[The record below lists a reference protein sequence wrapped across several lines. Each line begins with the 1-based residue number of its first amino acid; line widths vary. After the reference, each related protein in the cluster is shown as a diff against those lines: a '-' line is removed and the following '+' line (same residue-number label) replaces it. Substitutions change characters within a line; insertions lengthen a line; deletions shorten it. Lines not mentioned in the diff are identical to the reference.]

1 MNTAVECKSLT
12 LNVPAYLYAK
22 LASEAKA
29 HSWSLNDYA
38 TEVLLDAMYYEPNE
52 ETREAIEEARTGKS
66 AGTLDMSSF
75 EAFLKSIN
83 DIE

>member
-52 ETREAIEEARTGKS
+52 ETRDAIEEAREGIALKPV
-66 AGTLDMSSF
+66 DMSSF
-75 EAFLKSIN
+75 EAFLKSCT
-83 DIE
+83 EE

>member
-52 ETREAIEEARTGKS
+52 ETRDAIEEAREGIGLKPV
-66 AGTLDMSSF
+66 DMSSF
-75 EAFLKSIN
+75 EAFLKSCT
-83 DIE
+83 EE